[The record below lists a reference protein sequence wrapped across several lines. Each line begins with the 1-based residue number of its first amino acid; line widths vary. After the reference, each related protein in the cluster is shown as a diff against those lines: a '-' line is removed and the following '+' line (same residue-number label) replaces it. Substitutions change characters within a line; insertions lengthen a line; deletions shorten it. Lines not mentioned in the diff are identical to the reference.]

1 MEEAMYDLLRFLH
14 IITAVFMSVPLY
26 NLIVVNERGKM
37 GKDVPTD
44 VDKYFENIIRGGAG
58 RCFVFQMTVF
68 ITGILLLITGS
79 LGIAALWTDL
89 MIALKTLL
97 LVALTFLLANVNFNI
112 QPKIDSAIESASG
125 SSFSDEILSIIGP
138 LRARR
143 KKMAAFCLFLLISEI
158 ILGTQVYS
166 RFGLVTTIVLFVAG
180 ALFSWHAFRSR
191 LRFGWI

>member
-1 MEEAMYDLLRFLH
+1 MHDFLRFLH

-26 NLIVVNERGKM
+26 NLIVVNERGRM

-68 ITGILLLITGS
+68 ITGTLLLITGS
-79 LGIAALWTDL
+79 LGITALWTDL
-89 MIALKTLL
+89 IIGLKTLL
-97 LVALTFLLANVNFNI
+97 LVALTLLLAHVNFNI
-112 QPKIDSAIESASG
+112 QPKIDSAIENASG
-125 SSFSDEILSIIGP
+125 SSLPDDTLSIIGP
-138 LRARR
+138 LRSRR

-158 ILGTQVYS
+158 ILGAQVYS
-166 RFGLVTTIVLFVAG
+166 RFGLVTTIVLFIAG
-180 ALFSWHAFRSR
+180 ALFSWHAFKSR

>member
-1 MEEAMYDLLRFLH
+1 MHDYLRFLH

-26 NLIVVNERGKM
+26 NLIVVNERGRM

-79 LGIAALWTDL
+79 LGITALWTDL
-89 MIALKTLL
+89 VIGLKTIL
-97 LVALTFLLANVNFNI
+97 LVALTFLLAHVNFNI
-112 QPKIDSAIESASG
+112 QPKIDSAIENASG
-125 SSFSDEILSIIGP
+125 SSLPDDTLSIIGP
-138 LRARR
+138 LRSSR

-158 ILGTQVYS
+158 ILGAQVYS

-180 ALFSWHAFRSR
+180 ALFSWNAFKSR

>member
-1 MEEAMYDLLRFLH
+1 MYDLLRFLH

-26 NLIVVNERGKM
+26 NLIVVNERGRL
-37 GKDVPTD
+37 GRDVPTD

-89 MIALKTLL
+89 VIGLKTIL
-97 LVALTFLLANVNFNI
+97 LVALTFLLAHVNFNI
-112 QPKIDSAIESASG
+112 QSKIDIAIEGISG
-125 SSFSDEILSIIGP
+125 PRLPDDILSVIGP
-138 LRARR
+138 LRSRR
-143 KKMAAFCLFLLISEI
+143 KKFAAFCLFLLIGEI
-158 ILGTQVYS
+158 ILGAQVYS
-166 RFGLVTTIVLFVAG
+166 RFGLILTIALFIVG
-180 ALFSWHAFRSR
+180 ALFSWHAFKSR